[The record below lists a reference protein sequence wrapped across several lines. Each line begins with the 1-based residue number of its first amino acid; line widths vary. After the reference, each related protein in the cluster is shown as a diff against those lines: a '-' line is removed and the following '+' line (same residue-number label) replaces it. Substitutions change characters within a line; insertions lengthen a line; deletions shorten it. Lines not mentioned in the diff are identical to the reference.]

1 MSISLQELGL
11 YMGALVLLWVTP
23 GPVWLAIIARG
34 LAGGVPAAWPV
45 AIGVTVGDFVWPL
58 IAILGVAW
66 IASQFDDFLTVMR
79 WVAVAMFLGMGYL
92 LIRHAGK
99 ALGGPDSRLT
109 RPGTMAGLGAGV
121 LAVLGNP
128 KAVLFYMGVLPGF
141 FDLAR
146 LTVADIVAILAV
158 SVIIPLAGNLGLA
171 IFVGRARALVSSPD
185 AVRRLN
191 VASGVLLIVV
201 GVAIGFL

>member
-1 MSISLQELGL
+1 MSVSLHELGL

-34 LAGGVPAAWPV
+34 LSGGVAGAWPV
-45 AIGVTVGDFVWPL
+45 AVGVTVGDFIWPL

-66 IASQFDDFLTVMR
+66 IAAQFDDFLMVMR
-79 WVAVAMFLGMGYL
+79 WIAVAMFLGMGWL

-109 RPGTMAGLGAGV
+109 RPGTLAGLGAGV

-146 LTVADIVAILAV
+146 LTWADVAAILAV
-158 SVIIPLAGNLGLA
+158 SVLIPLAGNLGLA
-171 IFVGRARALVSSPD
+171 VFVGRARALISSPA

-191 VASGVLLIVV
+191 VASGALLIVV
-201 GVAIGFL
+201 GLAIAVL